1 MANDIFGGLLKGISS
16 FMPQDDPNT
25 KLFQMN
31 NELGDLQ
38 QQEKQAYAAIGKK
51 AFDSVSGNP
60 EYSDLVLEIQG
71 LQRRIAQ
78 IQSQL
83 KAAQEEKEALERRSQ
98 AGRCLECGAENQEGV
113 KFCGECGAKLGSS
126 TCSSC
131 GTVNPPSTRFCGECG
146 NKLL

>member
-25 KLFQMN
+25 KLFQLS
-31 NELGDLQ
+31 NELNDLQ
-38 QQEKQAYAAIGKK
+38 QQETQAYAAIGKK
-51 AFDSVSGNP
+51 VFNNVSSDP
-60 EYSDLVLEIQG
+60 EFSDLVLE
-71 LQRRIAQ
+71 LQSLQKRISQ

-83 KAAQEEKEALERRSQ
+83 KAAQDEKEALERRAQ
-98 AGRCLECGAENQEGV
+98 ALSCPECGAENQEGV

-126 TCSSC
+126 ACSSC

-146 NKLL
+146 NKLF